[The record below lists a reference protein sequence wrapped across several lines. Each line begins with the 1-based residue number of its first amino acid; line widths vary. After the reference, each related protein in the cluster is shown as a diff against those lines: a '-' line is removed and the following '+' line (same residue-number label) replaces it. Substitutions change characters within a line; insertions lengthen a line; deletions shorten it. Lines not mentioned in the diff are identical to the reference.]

1 MPAKF
6 FIFGDSHSGRLLRA
20 ARGLGLDFAGGSVM
34 AGEHFHTRFFTVTDG
49 RFEMLAELGKE
60 RLGKRLSDAGLSNL
74 MDVDVPFLS
83 TVGFNT
89 TNFSNAFEREG
100 FAFAPAPVPGKTMIS
115 HACFDAVVKSAR
127 AGAIAFYRALHDAGK
142 RVYAVPSPQ
151 RFPENQLQIC
161 RAFEAVM
168 MREISALG
176 VTIVDVRA
184 QTTDARGI
192 LRPEYAYE
200 QDHVH
205 ANDAFGEIVLGK
217 FGEMLDA
224 QKRCLP

>member
-6 FIFGDSHSGRLLRA
+6 FIFGESHSGRLLRA
-20 ARGLGLDFAGGSVM
+20 ARGLRLEFDGGSVM
-34 AGEHFHTRFFTVTDG
+34 AGEHFHTPFFSVADG

-60 RLGKRLSDAGLSNL
+60 RLAKRLSDAGLSNL
-74 MDVDVPFLS
+74 WDVDVPFLS

-89 TNFSNAFEREG
+89 TNFSNAFDREG
-100 FAFAPAPVPGKTMIS
+100 FASAPVRGRRTVS

-127 AGAIAFYRALHDAGK
+127 AGALAFYAALRDAGK

-151 RFPENQLQIC
+151 RFPENQIELC

-168 MREISALG
+168 IREVTALG
-176 VTIVDVRA
+176 VTMVDVRA
-184 QTTDARGI
+184 ETTDARGI

-205 ANDAFGEIVLGK
+205 ANDAFGEIVLRK
-217 FGEMLDA
+217 FGEML
-224 QKRCLP
+224 REEETSS